1 MHRVRLRNFGA
12 LNTCMPVHLVVYPPL
27 NWDTTF
33 KWYGFVVSYDD
44 ESATFL
50 SSEWKVGGDMGWA
63 DIDMKTV
70 WADTLEKVEVT
81 IDLDMVV
88 VRVLLVERLRETLE
102 SYPTDDSKG
111 KDLLSMVLETLS
123 LSDLR
128 NVSSANRELF
138 TRVVTV
144 LEELSDKRRK
154 PDG

>member
-1 MHRVRLRNFGA
+1 
-12 LNTCMPVHLVVYPPL
+12 
-27 NWDTTF
+27 
-33 KWYGFVVSYDD
+33 
-44 ESATFL
+44 
-50 SSEWKVGGDMGWA
+50 MGWA

-88 VRVLLVERLRETLE
+88 VRVLLVERLREILE

-111 KDLLSMVLETLS
+111 KDLLSVVLETLS

>member
-12 LNTCMPVHLVVYPPL
+12 LNSCMPVHLVVYPPL

-50 SSEWKVGGDMGWA
+50 SSESKIDGEVDMN
-63 DIDMKTV
+63 TV

-88 VRVLLVERLRETLE
+88 VRVLLVERLREILE